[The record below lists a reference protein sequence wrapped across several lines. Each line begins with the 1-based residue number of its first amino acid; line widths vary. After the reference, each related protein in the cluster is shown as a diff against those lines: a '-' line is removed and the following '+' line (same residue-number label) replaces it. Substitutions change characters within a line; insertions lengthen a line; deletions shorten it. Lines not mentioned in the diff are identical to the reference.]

1 MRALL
6 VCSAIA
12 AAGGA
17 AACSHPPAGEVRYVP
32 QAPVWRVNDRIPF
45 DQVPD
50 KRTYTPNLY
59 HFDGAVVRRVTRAMD
74 LVPDRRAADVNSLD
88 EVPDSTWFTNRIGVR
103 DLTDA
108 ELAAAGRTGPN
119 PFEHLPWTIKSAK
132 IGGMSIGF
140 VFEDARGDKY
150 LVKFDRLGA
159 PEMET
164 GAHMVTRAILWA
176 CGYNVADDYLGYL
189 RREDL
194 QVAADATRTDAVGDE
209 TALTVADLDA
219 ALAKVDR
226 GPDGLYRVMASRFVP
241 GKPIG
246 PFAREG
252 RRGDD
257 PNDTIPHERRR
268 VLRGQSAIFAWLD
281 HSDLQEGQAIDTF
294 VPEAPGSKRGFVMH
308 YLIDF
313 GKSLGVMAYA
323 SHWRTAGYTY
333 RYDAR
338 YALQSLIG
346 LGLWIRPWD
355 SLDAPPL
362 RGIGLW
368 TATSY
373 DPGRWRPSSPYWPI
387 YDRDRFD
394 AFWGSKILIRFS
406 RAQLASIIEQ
416 AKLSDPKAA
425 AYMLDVLVERQRRT
439 ARYWFER
446 VSPLDAFAV
455 EPDPDRAGALRLCF
469 DDLSLRYE
477 LGHTPGGTRYALD
490 VYDYG
495 GAALGEPRVIAARE
509 ARTCVGDIPA
519 GTAREG
525 YTIAKL
531 AVQRDARALP
541 PVRVHLART
550 AAGRYE
556 VIGLRRE

>member
-6 VCSAIA
+6 VCSAITVGA
-12 AAGGA
+12 A
-17 AACSHPPAGEVRYVP
+17 AACSHPPAGEIRYVP
-32 QAPVWRVNDRIPF
+32 QAPVWRVNDRVPF
-45 DQVPD
+45 DEVPD

-59 HFDGAVVRRVTRAMD
+59 HFDGIVVRRLTRAMD
-74 LVPDRRAADVNSLD
+74 LKPSRRAADVNSLD

-103 DLTDA
+103 DVTAEELT
-108 ELAAAGRTGPN
+108 AAGRTNPS
-119 PFEHLPWTIKSAK
+119 PFEHLPWTVQSAK
-132 IGGMSIGF
+132 IGGGSVGF
-140 VFEDARGDKY
+140 VLEDARGEKY
-150 LVKFDRLGA
+150 VVKFDIRGA

-164 GAHMVTRAILWA
+164 GAHMISRAIMWA
-176 CGYNVADDYLGYL
+176 CGYNVPEDYLGYIRRGDL
-189 RREDL
+189 RLAD
-194 QVAADATRTDAVGDE
+194 DATRKDDVGD
-209 TALTVADLDA
+209 TVPLSAAHLEA

-226 GPDGLYRVMASRFVP
+226 GPDGTYRVMASRFVP

-246 PFAREG
+246 PISREG

-257 PNDTIPHERRR
+257 PNDTVPHERRR
-268 VLRGQSAIFAWLD
+268 VLRGQAAIFAWLN
-281 HSDLQEGQAIDTF
+281 HSDLQEGQSVDTF
-294 VPEAPGSKRGFVMH
+294 IPDAPGSKRGYVMH
-308 YLIDF
+308 YQIDF
-313 GKSLGVMAYA
+313 GRSLGVMAYA
-323 SHWRTAGYTY
+323 NHWRTSGYTY

-355 SLDAPPL
+355 ALEAPPL

-368 TATSY
+368 TVDDY
-373 DPGRWRPSSPYWPI
+373 DPGSWRPSNPYWPVH
-387 YDRDRFD
+387 DRDRFD

-406 RAQLASIIEQ
+406 RAQLATIVEQ
-416 AKLSDPKAA
+416 AKFSDPEAA
-425 AYMLDVLVERQRRT
+425 AYMLDTLVARQRRT

-490 VYDYG
+490 VYDYAG
-495 GAALGEPRVIAARE
+495 EPLGEPRVIAARE

-519 GTAREG
+519 GAAREG

-541 PVRVHLART
+541 PLRVHLART